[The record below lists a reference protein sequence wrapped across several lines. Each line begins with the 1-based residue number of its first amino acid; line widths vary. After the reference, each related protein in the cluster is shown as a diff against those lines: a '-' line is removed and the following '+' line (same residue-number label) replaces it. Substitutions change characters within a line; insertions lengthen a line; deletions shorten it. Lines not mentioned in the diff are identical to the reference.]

1 MTLAPP
7 KSFRNGQ
14 AVPGAAIPMVAPRA
28 FRDLVIAAC
37 ASGARVCALYA
48 LPSGGEVTLH
58 VLLAHDDVG
67 RLSMLATRT
76 RAGGSFPSMAS
87 ALPSTQAME
96 RAVFED
102 HGVLPEGHPWLKPL
116 RRHPALQAGS
126 DTEPGG
132 PQGPADARR
141 PEHPFFRVE
150 GAGVH
155 EVAVGPVH
163 AGVIEPGHFRFQC
176 SGETVHTLEIHL
188 GYQHRGALARL
199 VAARPAH
206 RTAIAESLVG
216 DGAISHGLAY
226 GVVAEALGG
235 VAVPERALALRQ
247 VALEL
252 ERISD
257 HVGDFGALCNDVGYL
272 PAASWCPRLRGDI
285 QNALGLL
292 TGHRFGRGFLV
303 PGGLVAPVGDDVLA
317 ELARV
322 LATFGRECTQ
332 VVSLALDAPSV
343 LSRFEGTGVVSQAVA
358 RDLGLLG
365 VAARASGC
373 DLDARRDHPLPGCR
387 PLPSAPSVQATGD
400 VLARAR
406 VRVAETIRSL
416 ERIQAQLAAM
426 PDGPVRAPVG
436 PWAGDAVAVG
446 LVEGSRGQVTHVG
459 ITDAN
464 GGLAAYHVFDPSLL
478 NWPGLAMA
486 LRGQQISDFPLCNK
500 SFDLSYAGH
509 DL

>member
-1 MTLAPP
+1 MTPGNP
-7 KSFRNGQ
+7 KSFGNGQ
-14 AVPGAAIPMVAPRA
+14 AVSGAAVLTVAPRA
-28 FRDLVIAAC
+28 FRDLVITAC

-58 VLLAHDDVG
+58 VLLAHDDLG
-67 RLSMLATRT
+67 RMSILATRT
-76 RAGGSFPSMAS
+76 RAGGSFPSMAA
-87 ALPSTQAME
+87 ALPSVQAME
-96 RAVFED
+96 RAVLED
-102 HGVLPEGHPWLKPL
+102 HGVRPEGHPWLKPL
-116 RRHPALQAGS
+116 RRHPALEAGDAAGVKAPEGQAG
-126 DTEPGG
+126 G
-132 PQGPADARR
+132 PLPD
-141 PEHPFFRVE
+141 HPFFRVE
-150 GAGVH
+150 GPGIH

-199 VAARPAH
+199 VAAPPAH
-206 RTAIAESLVG
+206 RPAIAESLVG
-216 DGAISHGLAY
+216 DGAVSHGLAY
-226 GVVAEALGG
+226 CVVAEALGG
-235 VAVPERALALRQ
+235 TAVPERAIALRQ

-292 TGHRFGRGFLV
+292 TGHRFGRGFVV
-303 PGGLVAPVGDDVLA
+303 PGGVAASVGDEILQ
-317 ELARV
+317 ELARI
-322 LATFGRECTQ
+322 LATFGREFTQ
-332 VVSLALDAPSV
+332 VVTLALDAPSV
-343 LSRFEGTGVVSQAVA
+343 LSRFEGTGVVSLAVA

-365 VAARASGC
+365 VAARASGY
-373 DLDARRDHPLPGCR
+373 DIDARRDHPLPGCR
-387 PLPSAPSVQATGD
+387 PLPCSPSVESTGD

-406 VRVAETIRSL
+406 VRVNETTRAL
-416 ERIQAQLAAM
+416 ELIQALLATM
-426 PDGPVRAPVG
+426 PGGPVRIPVG
-436 PWAGDAVAVG
+436 PWAANAVAVA

-459 ITDAN
+459 MTDAE
-464 GGLAAYHVFDPSLL
+464 GHLGAYRVFDPSLL